1 MKKRYMVLALSAFVL
16 ASCGTEPNKEPAEP
30 TEQKILRVL
39 TEGYRATLNFETSE
53 QWGEDVTVTNHVTD
67 LSVMPDY
74 TSYVEYEATKDETT
88 GQVTKG
94 NMAYNTTYSYKEI
107 EGTDSVVSVTL
118 GLDNVVRTEVIQ
130 NTSTGEAYKWESL
143 GFDNGFKGLKV
154 EDLTL
159 ESEGQYKVNFENLS
173 KETINNFSV
182 SFYGMSGYE
191 IDQLK
196 LGVNSDGDL
205 ATIAGVY
212 KQTTEDIMGI
222 KVVTDINFTGTFNAV
237 PKGEKAVKNT
247 EPLTGEEDATFAS
260 AMKKLQTYNW
270 KGALTTEKGVFGKDE
285 VEKGAS
291 GVVYATP
298 EAMTYETYYANGG
311 LNTQAAIYKSNGKGQ
326 QVAKIGDNYY
336 KNGSEEYEF
345 PGSYLPSFE
354 ISSLFFDKNG
364 DTYTL
369 NHDRYYNGY
378 DLTYVF
384 STLYGAEVT
393 DLSIKITD
401 ESVVFNNFVPAGAH
415 TASARTIETYTDF
428 GKQANLIDTSKVK
441 DTIAGLTWVDIFKS
455 HPYYSE
461 VLEVFNNDETLLKAI
476 PTTEDNHSV
485 ISLFV
490 DAAMGDLQFQYD
502 NLSGSEEGEALCESY
517 KKILVR
523 EGYSEATQDKWGT
536 YSATKVVNGKEI
548 TVSFESDI
556 DYNYG
561 TYYFMIMPSVADAA

>member
-1 MKKRYMVLALSAFVL
+1 MKKRYMILALSVSVL
-16 ASCGTEPNKEPAEP
+16 ASCGTEAKKET
-30 TEQKILRVL
+30 TEEKILRVL

-53 QWGEDVTVTNHVTD
+53 QWGSDITVTNHITE

-74 TSYVEYEATKDETT
+74 TSYVEFEATKDETT
-88 GQVTKG
+88 GVVTKG
-94 NMAYNTTYSYKEI
+94 NMAYNTTYSHDVI
-107 EGTDSVVSVTL
+107 DGVDSAVSVTL
-118 GLDNVVRTEVIQ
+118 GLDNVIRKEVIGDYD
-130 NTSTGEAYKWESL
+130 TGVAYKWESL
-143 GFDNGFKGLKV
+143 GFDNGFKGVKV

-159 ESEGQYKVNFENLS
+159 ESEGVYNVNLINLS
-173 KETINNFSV
+173 KETLNNFSV

-196 LGVNSDGDL
+196 LGVSKEGDL

-212 KQTTEDIMGI
+212 KQATEEIMGI
-222 KVVTDINFTGTFNAV
+222 NVVTDISFTGRFNAI
-237 PKGEKAVKNT
+237 PKGEKAVLNT
-247 EPLTGEEDATFAS
+247 EPLKGEEDATFAS
-260 AMKKLQTYNW
+260 AMKKLQTNNW
-270 KGALTTEKGVFGKDE
+270 KAALTTEKGVFGKDE
-285 VEKGAS
+285 VKKGAS

-311 LNTQAAIYKSNGKGQ
+311 LNTQAAIYKVGDKAQ
-326 QVAKIGDNYY
+326 HVAKIGDNYY
-336 KNGSEEYEF
+336 KNGNEEDYEF
-345 PGSYLPSFE
+345 PGNYLPTFA
-354 ISSLFFDKNG
+354 ISSLFFDKEG

-378 DLTYVF
+378 DTTYVF
-384 STLYGAEVT
+384 SSLYGVEVK

-401 ESVVFNNFVPAGAH
+401 DSVIFNNFTPAGAH
-415 TASARTIETYTDF
+415 TVSDRAIETYTDF

-455 HPYYSE
+455 HPNYSE
-461 VLEVFNNDETLLKAI
+461 VLEIFNNDETLLKAV
-476 PTTEDNHSV
+476 PTTEDNHSI
-485 ISLFV
+485 ISLYV
-490 DAAMGDLQFQYD
+490 DAAMGDLQFQFD
-502 NLSGSEEGEALCESY
+502 NLSGSKEGEALCESY

-523 EGYSEATQDKWGT
+523 EGYSEATQDKSGT

>member
-1 MKKRYMVLALSAFVL
+1 MKKRYMILALSAVVL
-16 ASCGTEPNKEPAEP
+16 ASCGTETKKET
-30 TEQKILRVL
+30 TEEKILRVL
-39 TEGYRATLNFETSE
+39 TEGYRASLTFEQNE
-53 QWGEDVTVTNHVTD
+53 QWDEDVTLTYHITD

-88 GQVTKG
+88 GKVTKG
-94 NMAYNTTYSYKEI
+94 SVAYNTTYSHQLKD
-107 EGTDSVVSVTL
+107 GVDGAVSVTL
-118 GLDNVVRTEVIQ
+118 GIDNVIRTEVIGDYD
-130 NTSTGEAYKWESL
+130 TGEPYKWETL

-154 EDLTL
+154 EDLVL
-159 ESEGQYKVNFENLS
+159 ESEGNYKVNFENLS

-196 LGVNSDGDL
+196 LGVNKEGDL
-205 ATIAGVY
+205 ETIAGVY

-222 KVVTDINFTGTFNAV
+222 KVVTDISFTGVFNAI
-237 PKGEKAVKNT
+237 PKGEKAVLNT
-247 EPLTGEEDATFAS
+247 EPLKGEEDEVFTN
-260 AMKKLQTYNW
+260 AMKKLQTNNW
-270 KGALTTEKGVFGKDE
+270 KSTLTTEKGVFGKDE
-285 VEKGAS
+285 VKKGAG

-311 LNTQAAIYKSNGKGQ
+311 LNTQAAIYKVGNKAQ
-326 QVAKIGDNYY
+326 HVAKIGDNYY
-336 KNGSEEYEF
+336 KNGNEEEHEF
-345 PGSYLPSFE
+345 PGSYLPTFA
-354 ISSLFFDKNG
+354 ISSLFFDKEG

-369 NHDRYYNGY
+369 NHNRYYNGY
-378 DLTYVF
+378 DTTYVF
-384 STLYGAEVT
+384 SSLYGVEVK
-393 DLSIKITD
+393 DLSIKIND
-401 ESVVFNNFVPAGAH
+401 DSIVFNNFAPAGEH
-415 TASARTIETYTDF
+415 TVSDRTIETYTDF

-455 HPYYSE
+455 HPNYSE
-461 VLEVFNNDETLLKAI
+461 VLEIFNNDETLLKAI
-476 PTTEDNHSV
+476 PTTEDNHSI
-485 ISLFV
+485 ISLYV
-490 DAAMGDLQFQYD
+490 DAAMGDLQFQFD

-523 EGYSEATQDKWGT
+523 EGYSEATQDEHET